1 MSAAAKVQ
9 VPWSEIDTL
18 LLDMDGTLLDL
29 AFDNFFWLELVPRE
43 YAKSRGLEPDAA
55 REEILERT
63 GAVAG
68 TLPWYCIEHWSAEF
82 GLDIESLKRE
92 HSHRI
97 RFLPGA
103 TDFIAFARRLG
114 KRLVMVTNAHQVTLS
129 IKCDRTGVGDL
140 MDVVV
145 SSHDYAIEKERHAFW
160 QRLSDEQRIEPERSL
175 LVEDSIA
182 ILRTATSFGIRH
194 AIAIRQPDTTREPRA
209 VEEFTAVDGV
219 ASLIE

>member
-29 AFDNFFWLELVPRE
+29 AFDNFFWLELVPQE
-43 YAKSRGLEPDAA
+43 YAKARDLEPDAA
-55 REEILERT
+55 RDEILERT
-63 GAVAG
+63 DAVAG

-82 GLDIESLKRE
+82 GLDIESLKRQ

-114 KRLVMVTNAHQVTLS
+114 KRLVMVTNAHHVTLS
-129 IKCDRTGVGDL
+129 IKCDRTGVGEL

-145 SSHDYAIEKERHAFW
+145 SSHEYAIEKERTGFW
-160 QRLSDEQRIEPERSL
+160 KRLRVEQNIEPERCL
-175 LVEDSIA
+175 LVEDSLSV
-182 ILRTATSFGIRH
+182 LRTATSFGIRH
-194 AIAIRQPDTTREPRA
+194 AVAIRQPDTSREPRT